1 MASIAAALRAEIV
14 ACNIPNIMNQVYRDL
29 APPTTTYPYI
39 TYADHL
45 NDRIALTGDKKVLA
59 RNYMVQVD
67 LWEKRVEETES
78 ILTTIVNCL
87 ENAMLVG
94 TDNKVFR
101 CRLIDTQR
109 IIQFDDDVVH
119 HAISLNIYRKV

>member
-45 NDRIALTGDKKVLA
+45 NDRIALTGNKRVLA

-67 LWEKRVEETES
+67 LWEKRIEETES
-78 ILTTIVNCL
+78 ILTTITNCL
-87 ENAMLVG
+87 ENAVLVG

-101 CRLIDTQR
+101 CRLMDTQR

>member
-39 TYADHL
+39 TYADRL

-67 LWEKRVEETES
+67 LWEKRIEETES
-78 ILTTIVNCL
+78 TLTTIVNCL
-87 ENAMLVG
+87 ENATLVD

-101 CRLIDTQR
+101 CRLMDTQR

>member
-1 MASIAAALRAEIV
+1 MSSIAAALRAEIV
-14 ACNIPNIMNQVYRDL
+14 GCDIPGITTKVYRDL
-29 APPTTTYPYI
+29 APPTTQYPYV

-45 NDRIALTGDKKVLA
+45 NDRVALTGDKKVLA

-67 LWEKRVEETES
+67 LWEKRTEETES
-78 ILTTIVNCL
+78 TLTTIVGCL
-87 ENAMLVG
+87 ENTTLVG

-101 CRLIDTQR
+101 CRLVDTQR

>member
-1 MASIAAALRAEIV
+1 MSSIAAALRAELV
-14 ACNIPNIMNQVYRDL
+14 ACDIPNITNQVYRDL

-67 LWEKRVEETES
+67 LWEKRIEETES
-78 ILTTIVNCL
+78 ILTTILTCL
-87 ENAMLVG
+87 DNAMLVG

-101 CRLIDTQR
+101 CRLVDTQR

>member
-67 LWEKRVEETES
+67 LWEKRIEETES
-78 ILTTIVNCL
+78 TLTTIVNCL
-87 ENAMLVG
+87 ENATLVD

-101 CRLIDTQR
+101 CRLMDTQR